1 LSGTL
6 DTSASLTATK
16 SAGVSAD
23 ASAIAEAVFAYK
35 VEGTMTFKE
44 AIRLILAACA
54 GDITYSGGTSQVIAA
69 GGTKTRITADVAP
82 NTRDVTVLDVSD

>member
-1 LSGTL
+1 
-6 DTSASLTATK
+6 
-16 SAGVSAD
+16 
-23 ASAIAEAVFAYK
+23 
-35 VEGTMTFKE
+35 MTFKE

-54 GDITYSGGTSQVIAA
+54 GDITYSSGVSSVIAA

>member
-1 LSGTL
+1 
-6 DTSASLTATK
+6 
-16 SAGVSAD
+16 
-23 ASAIAEAVFAYK
+23 
-35 VEGTMTFKE
+35 MTFKE

-54 GDITYSGGTSQVIAA
+54 GDITHSGGTSQVLAA